1 MFIVDSSWFSW
12 RQNDWHLL
20 HNIVHGNHFDFNDD
34 KSVRKWR
41 FNRPKLGSKCNMDL
55 WWDGNFKEIYLNSFW
70 QQHGTQLERQLH
82 WHWRGITCKS
92 CSKFIVLWCL
102 NTPYLLTFVQNAIKQ
117 TDIVKCADLQPS
129 RQLQSFFFPLSSSS
143 ITFIPLHTYEI
154 ACHVYISAYTSA
166 IRKYMWKNDGN
177 REKQWSDAI
186 GFTASVCNCEIER
199 ECQKW
204 KFAAALNCIG
214 MTMT

>member
-20 HNIVHGNHFDFNDD
+20 HNIVHGNHFDFNED

-129 RQLQSFFFPLSSSS
+129 RQLQSFFSSLVL
-143 ITFIPLHTYEI
+143 FHHLHTTTHIRNRLSCVHLCLYIGYTEI
-154 ACHVYISAYTSA
+154 YVEKWWKSWEAMERCNWFHCICMQLWD
-166 IRKYMWKNDGN
+166 RKRVSEM
-177 REKQWSDAI
+177 
-186 GFTASVCNCEIER
+186 
-199 ECQKW
+199 
-204 KFAAALNCIG
+204 
-214 MTMT
+214 

>member
-20 HNIVHGNHFDFNDD
+20 HNIVHGNHFDFNED

-82 WHWRGITCKS
+82 WHWRGITCKL

-129 RQLQSFFFPLSSSS
+129 RQLQSFFFLSRPLPSPSYHYTHTKSLVMCTS
-143 ITFIPLHTYEI
+143 LPIHRLYGNICGKMMEIVRSNGAMQLVSLHLY
-154 ACHVYISAYTSA
+154 A
-166 IRKYMWKNDGN
+166 IVR
-177 REKQWSDAI
+177 
-186 GFTASVCNCEIER
+186 
-199 ECQKW
+199 
-204 KFAAALNCIG
+204 
-214 MTMT
+214 